1 MIVPVLVAALAILLA
16 SSSTAR
22 GLFSRVRSQTFN
34 KFATA
39 LNNAPITTT
48 TSTSTSPLQ
57 AAATANLTS
66 SKMGRPPVYFFSHG
80 GVSFAHSFFSHST
93 LQCSKLSTNTLSQP
107 DVQYNTKHPVY
118 PVLQAIG
125 KEIIQKVKPKAVV
138 VFSAHWQATPS
149 EIHLNNGDGPTDLIY
164 DFYGFPDHFYKATF
178 PATGSPQIA
187 AKIQQLLT
195 KAAIQ
200 SKGLKRGLDHGVFS
214 GFNVAFPPN
223 TDQAITVPLVQV
235 SLFKSEDPDAH
246 YRLGQAV
253 EELRDE
259 GVVIICTGMTVH
271 NLRDMQ
277 FTWGDPRP
285 LPYAV
290 SFDNALKEAVEGDA
304 EGRLDRMRE
313 VVKRG
318 DARQAHPWM
327 DHLMPIYVAAGAA
340 GKDKGVQT
348 WTLHEGSFAWAQYR
362 FGDVPEE

>member
-1 MIVPVLVAALAILLA
+1 MPNPRPRSRPLMIVPVLVAALAILLA

-22 GLFSRVRSQTFN
+22 GLFSRVRSETFN
-34 KFATA
+34 KFTTA
-39 LNNAPITTT
+39 FNNAPKANLTTT
-48 TSTSTSPLQ
+48 TTSPLQ

-80 GVSFAHSFFSHST
+80 G
-93 LQCSKLSTNTLSQP
+93 P

-118 PVLQAIG
+118 PILQAIG
-125 KEIIQKVKPKAVV
+125 KEIVQKVKPKAVV

-149 EIHLNNGDGPTDLIY
+149 EIHLNNGGGPTDLIY

-178 PATGSPQIA
+178 PATGSPQLA
-187 AKIQQLLT
+187 AKIQQLLI
-195 KAAIQ
+195 KNNIQ

-223 TDQAITVPLVQV
+223 TDRAITVPLVQV

-246 YRLGQAV
+246 YRLGQA
-253 EELRDE
+253 
-259 GVVIICTGMTVH
+259 
-271 NLRDMQ
+271 
-277 FTWGDPRP
+277 FSWGDPNP

-304 EGRLDRMRE
+304 EGRLDRMRAAA
-313 VVKRG
+313 KRP

>member
-1 MIVPVLVAALAILLA
+1 MPNPRPRSRPLMIVPVLVAALAILLA

-34 KFATA
+34 KFTTA

-80 GVSFAHSFFSHST
+80 G
-93 LQCSKLSTNTLSQP
+93 P